1 MGRRDDA
8 AQAGMAGMIR
18 YHRRWFPGVSAMGFF
33 SQLVRHKSIEQL
45 QAEVVTRR
53 DFRRVLGLW
62 QLTAIGIG
70 GIIGVGIFVLAG
82 QQAAVNAGPA
92 VVLSFLIAGLGSACA
107 ALCYAEFAGL
117 IPVTGS
123 AYTYSYAVLG
133 EFVAWIIGW
142 DLLLEYALVVAV
154 VAIGWSGYV
163 QVLLASAGV
172 RLPEWAQQS
181 MSAQTMEY
189 YLQQIFGMHGAAA
202 IAAPGDGHR
211 FNVIAAAVSLAVAV
225 LLTVRTEWGARFN
238 TAVVAIK
245 VLGVLLVVGVG
256 VFYIHPAN
264 WHPFIPARVVDAATG
279 IGHFGWQGVLT
290 GASVVFFAVFGYDT
304 LTTAAEE
311 ARHPQRD
318 LPRAVLLSLGV
329 AMVLYVAVS
338 LVLTGITSYRHL
350 GGDASVSDAFESIG
364 LHWLSLTIA
373 AAAVIGVTSVLFAF
387 MLGAAR
393 IWFALARD
401 GLLPG
406 WFARV
411 SPRFGT
417 PARPTLILGVFTA
430 IVAGLL
436 PIGEVAELVNIGTLS
451 AFIIICAA
459 IMLLRVRKPSLQRNF
474 RTPVVWFTAPL
485 GIVFSALLIYG
496 LPWITY
502 ERFVIWMALGCVIY
516 FGYGIRHSKL
526 ARGG

>member
-1 MGRRDDA
+1 MNL
-8 AQAGMAGMIR
+8 MAR
-18 YHRRWFPGVSAMGFF
+18 
-33 SQLVRHKSIEQL
+33 LVRHKSVEQL
-45 QAEVVTRR
+45 QAEVGQRKEL
-53 DFRRVLGLW
+53 RRVLGVW
-62 QLTAIGIG
+62 QLTSIGLG

-82 QQAAVNAGPA
+82 QQAAMNAGPA
-92 VVLSFLIAGLGSACA
+92 VAISFLIAGVGSACA

-123 AYTYSYAVLG
+123 AYTYGYAVLG
-133 EFVAWIIGW
+133 EFAAWIIGW

-172 RLPEWAQQS
+172 HLPDWAQRS
-181 MSAQTMEY
+181 MSPQTMQY
-189 YLQQIFGMHGAAA
+189 YLQQVFGTHGTQAL
-202 IAAPGDGHR
+202 AAPSDGHR
-211 FNVIAAAVSLAVAV
+211 FNVIAAAVSLGVAL

-238 TAVVAIK
+238 TAVVAVK
-245 VLGVLLVVGVG
+245 VVGVLLVVLVG
-256 VFYIHPAN
+256 VFYIDTAN
-264 WHPFIPARVVDAATG
+264 WHPFVPPQVVDTLTG
-279 IGHFGWQGVLT
+279 QAHFGWSGVLT

-311 ARHPQRD
+311 ARRPQRD
-318 LPRAVLLSLGV
+318 LPRAVLLSLAI
-329 AMVLYVAVS
+329 AMILYVAVS
-338 LVLTGITSYRHL
+338 LVLTGVTHYSNL
-350 GGDASVSDAFESIG
+350 GGEASVSDAFEAIG
-364 LHWLSLTIA
+364 LHWLSVTIA

-406 WFARV
+406 WFAKV
-411 SPRFGT
+411 NPRFGT

-430 IVAGLL
+430 LVAGLL

-451 AFIIICAA
+451 AFIIICGS
-459 IMLLRVRKPSLQRNF
+459 ILLLRVRRPDLQRSF
-474 RTPVVWFTAPL
+474 RTPAVWFVAPL
-485 GIVFSALLIYG
+485 GMLFSAVLIYG
-496 LPWITY
+496 LPRITY
-502 ERFVIWMALGCVIY
+502 ERFLIWMAIGCVIY
-516 FGYGIRHSKL
+516 FGYGIRASRM

>member
-1 MGRRDDA
+1 
-8 AQAGMAGMIR
+8 
-18 YHRRWFPGVSAMGFF
+18 MGFL
-33 SQLVRHKSIEQL
+33 SKLVRHKPVELL
-45 QAEVVTRR
+45 QAEAGKRG

-82 QQAAVNAGPA
+82 QQAAMNAGPA
-92 VVLSFLIAGLGSACA
+92 VALSFIIAGFGSACA

-123 AYTYSYAVLG
+123 AYTYGYAVLG

-163 QVLLASAGV
+163 QVLLGSAGIH
-172 RLPEWAQQS
+172 LPDWAQQS

-189 YLQQIFGMHGAAA
+189 YLQQMFGMHGTQA
-202 IAAPGDGHR
+202 IAGPSDGHR
-211 FNVIAAAVSLAVAV
+211 FNVIAAGISILVAA
-225 LLTVRTEWGARFN
+225 LLTMRTEWGARFN
-238 TAVVAIK
+238 TLVVTIK
-245 VLGVLLVVGVG
+245 VIGVLLVVGVG
-256 VFYIHPAN
+256 VFYVHTSN
-264 WHPFIPARVVDAATG
+264 WQPFIPTRVIDAQG
-279 IGHFGWQGVLT
+279 VGHFGWAGVLT

-311 ARHPQRD
+311 AKHPQRD
-318 LPRAVLLSLGV
+318 LPRAVLLSLAV
-329 AMVLYVAVS
+329 AMVLYIAVS
-338 LVLTGITSYRHL
+338 LVLTGITHYSHL

-364 LHWLSLTIA
+364 LHWLSVTIA

-401 GLLPG
+401 GLLPA
-406 WFARV
+406 WFAHIH
-411 SPRFGT
+411 PRFGT
-417 PARPTLILGVFTA
+417 PARPTIILGVFTA
-430 IVAGLL
+430 LVAGLL

-451 AFIIICAA
+451 AFIIICTAV
-459 IMLLRVRKPSLQRNF
+459 LVLRIRKPHVARSF
-474 RTPVVWFTAPL
+474 RAPALAVVAPL
-485 GIVFSALLIYG
+485 GVLFSLLLIFGVPWSDTDGWHRIGG
-496 LPWITY
+496 LPWITF
-502 ERFVIWMALGCVIY
+502 ERFIIWMALGCLIY
-516 FGYGIRHSKL
+516 FGYGIRHSRL
-526 ARGG
+526 ENTRDE